1 MAQLLVAQ
9 AARSSVP
16 LARISKRY
24 AVLKTAPLRSCN
36 KTLLMSPQQV
46 PFTGFEVL
54 FLGTGAGSPA
64 VRRNPTSVCVRLGRS
79 NWMFDCAEG
88 SLRQMIKSFMC
99 VPHTTKFFVTHL
111 HGDHVYGLPGM
122 LCTLDNHSA
131 EYTDPHTKTKCPRPI
146 DVYGPLGLFSYLNT
160 AISTSSTRLTNLR
173 VTVHELVCPVML
185 KKMSAHEK
193 FMRNAPRHPWVRWN
207 VDDELFV
214 WWNATCRVFS
224 AGGSTLIPMV
234 TVMYG
239 MCWMMESLSC
249 KRLR

>member
-193 FMRNAPRHPWVRWN
+193 FMRNAPRHPVCLFLQTVN
-207 VDDELFV
+207 VWEFV
-214 WWNATCRVFS
+214 VGPVEC
-224 AGGSTLIPMV
+224 G
-234 TVMYG
+234 
-239 MCWMMESLSC
+239 
-249 KRLR
+249 